1 METQLMPL
9 KSLGHLVSF
18 CCIVVPQY
26 KENSTFY
33 QSHRVLTTWGR
44 IMNQLDIGKRNGD
57 PIDAT

>member
-18 CCIVVPQY
+18 CCIVVRQY
-26 KENSTFY
+26 KGNSTFY
-33 QSHRVLTTWGR
+33 QSHRVLTTCGQV
-44 IMNQLDIGKRNGD
+44 MTQLNKGEGNGD

>member
-18 CCIVVPQY
+18 RLIVVRQY
-26 KENSTFY
+26 KGNSTFY
-33 QSHRVLTTWGR
+33 QSHRVLTTGGQ
-44 IMNQLDIGKRNGD
+44 ITNQLDIGEGNGD